1 MVERARSSMPTLESH
16 RSSTLNDVNSRD
28 IDNDFEMLPP
38 LLPLLPH
45 HHQEQEEQEKKR
57 RRNGR

>member
-16 RSSTLNDVNSRD
+16 RSSTLNDVNSRH

-38 LLPLLPH
+38 LLLPLH
-45 HHQEQEEQEKKR
+45 RHHQEQEEKKK
-57 RRNGR
+57 RNGR

>member
-28 IDNDFEMLPP
+28 IDNHFEMLLSL
-38 LLPLLPH
+38 LLPLQQH
-45 HHQEQEEQEKKR
+45 HHEQEQEKR